1 MSEYDFV
8 IVGAGSAGCVL
19 AARLSEDPGTRVLLL
34 EAGPP
39 DKRTEIQ
46 IPAAFGKLFHTE
58 VDWDYK
64 TAPEPGM
71 GGREMFWPR
80 GKTLGGSSS
89 TNAMIYMR
97 GHPADYDGWEKL
109 GNEGWSWQDVLPYF
123 KRSENNQRGAD
134 EYHGVGGPLDVSD
147 LRYVHPVTRAVIE
160 AGVQDF
166 GWPENHDFNGAS
178 QDGIGINQVTQR
190 NGRRW
195 SAASAF
201 LKPALKRPNL
211 TVITEALAHRVV
223 LENGRAVGVEFSTNG
238 AAARVERAGR
248 EVILSAGA
256 VNSPQLLMLSGI
268 GPAAQLKAT
277 GIEVKADLPGVGQD
291 LQDHLA
297 VGVQWTL
304 TTPISL
310 LNAGSKRS
318 LVDFLLR
325 GRGMLASNVAEGNG
339 FLRTDPALPAPD
351 LQLVFAPVIYDPEA
365 EAAGIVPEH
374 GFAIGA
380 ILLQPQSRGEI
391 QLASNRPG
399 DPPSIRPRYL
409 TDSEGK
415 DIAVLIEG
423 AKLCRRLGEGKAL
436 DPYRKEEVLPGPQ
449 VRTDAEI
456 EAAIRER
463 AATLYHPT
471 SSCRMGSDRMAVVDD
486 QLRVHGVAGLRVADA
501 SVMPRVPRGNTNA
514 PTIMIGEKAADLI
527 RGRAPASQSVESAV
541 QGHQAAL

>member
-1 MSEYDFV
+1 MSTYDYV

-19 AARLSEDPGTRVLLL
+19 AARLSEDPATRVLLL

-58 VDWDYK
+58 VDWDYR
-64 TAPEPGM
+64 TAPEPEL
-71 GGREMFWPR
+71 GGREVFWPR
-80 GKTLGGSSS
+80 GKMLGGSSS
-89 TNAMIYMR
+89 INAMIYMR

-147 LRYVHPVTRAVIE
+147 LRYVNPVTRAVIQS
-160 AGVQDF
+160 GVETF
-166 GWPENHDFNGAS
+166 GWPENRDFNGAA
-178 QDGIGINQVTQR
+178 QEGIGLNQVTQR

-211 TVITEALAHRVV
+211 TVITGALAHRVV
-223 LENGRAVGVEFSTNG
+223 LEDGRASGVELSTNG
-238 AAARVERAGR
+238 GPSRVERASR
-248 EVILSAGA
+248 EVILAAGA
-256 VNSPQLLMLSGI
+256 INSPQLLMLSGI
-268 GPAAQLKAT
+268 GPAAHLKAH
-277 GIEVKADLPGVGQD
+277 GVEVAVDLPGVGQD

-297 VGVQWTL
+297 IGAQWTL

-318 LVDFLLR
+318 LVEFLLR
-325 GRGMLASNVAEGNG
+325 GRGMLSSNVAEGNG
-339 FLRTDPALPAPD
+339 FLRTDPSLPAPD
-351 LQLVFAPVIYDPEA
+351 LQLVFAAVIYDPEQ
-365 EAAGIVPEH
+365 EAAGIVPQH
-374 GFAIGA
+374 GFAAGA

-391 QLASNRPG
+391 ELASNKATDAPV
-399 DPPSIRPRYL
+399 IKARYL
-409 TDSEGK
+409 SDPERRDLAGLVAGFK
-415 DIAVLIEG
+415 I
-423 AKLCRRLGEGKAL
+423 CRRLGEGKPL
-436 DPYRKEEVLPGPQ
+436 DPYRKEEVMPGPQ
-449 VRTDAEI
+449 ANTDAEI
-456 EAAIRER
+456 EGYIRER

-471 SSCRMGSDRMAVVDD
+471 STCRMGSDRMAVVDD

-527 RGRAPASQSVESAV
+527 REPAGVRRSASISR
-541 QGHQAAL
+541 